1 MRQSFF
7 DRYAKVLSCMLLV
20 LLLLEVNHSRNQSK
34 DITGLNE
41 SLSSALVQVDGL
53 AAQVADLQ
61 ASNRDLISDKTELQA
76 ENDRLVAAA
85 RLNAVNSLGLGQGTF
100 GSSGA
105 TGRCNDGTETFAV
118 NRQGACS
125 WHGGVDY
132 WY

>member
-7 DRYAKVLSCMLLV
+7 ERYAKVLSGILLV
-20 LLLLEVNHSRNQSK
+20 LLLLEANHSRNQSQ
-34 DITGLNE
+34 DIASLNDSITSAIAE
-41 SLSSALVQVDGL
+41 IDELSAQVDE
-53 AAQVADLQ
+53 LQ
-61 ASNRDLISDKTELQA
+61 RSNRELISDKAELQA

-85 RLNAVNSLGLGQGTF
+85 RLNALNSLGLGRGTF
-100 GSSGA
+100 SSSGA

>member
-7 DRYAKVLSCMLLV
+7 DRYAKVLSGMLLV
-20 LLLLEVNHSRNQSK
+20 LLLLEANHSRNQSQ

-41 SLSSALVQVDGL
+41 SLSSALVQVDEL
-53 AAQVADLQ
+53 SAQVADLQ
-61 ASNRDLISDKTELQA
+61 ASNRDLISDNTELQA
-76 ENDRLVAAA
+76 ENDRLVAAV
-85 RLNAVNSLGLGQGTF
+85 RLNALNSLGLGQDTF

>member
-7 DRYAKVLSCMLLV
+7 DRYAKVLSAMLLV
-20 LLLLEVNHSRNQSK
+20 LLLLEANHSRNQSQ
-34 DITGLNE
+34 DIAGLSE
-41 SLSSALVQVDGL
+41 SLRSALVQVDEL
-53 AAQVADLQ
+53 SAQVYELQ
-61 ASNRDLISDKTELQA
+61 RSNRDFISDNAELKA
-76 ENDRLVAAA
+76 ENDRLLAAA
-85 RLNAVNSLGLGQGTF
+85 RLNALSSLGLGQGSF